1 MPVPNKLDEA
11 REQVARANRMIANEG
26 VLDAFGHVTIRHP
39 SDPGRYLMS
48 RSRAPELV
56 EPDDI
61 YEFTLDS
68 QIIKPIDARLYGE
81 RVIHGEIY
89 KARPEVN
96 AVCHHH
102 APSILP
108 FCISGAE
115 LKPVYHLGATIG
127 EKAPFWDSRDEFG
140 DTNLIV
146 AKPEEG
152 ASLARA
158 LGPHWIV
165 LMRRHGATV
174 AGKTLEELAFRTI
187 YIARNAAMQIQAHTL
202 GTVSPLNAAE
212 TALAG
217 EYNLRPG
224 PVARAWEYWS
234 VRLDKAEGTLRKR
247 AAKPARRAKKRTTAK
262 RRRGR

>member
-1 MPVPNKLDEA
+1 LPNKLDEA
-11 REQVARANRMIANEG
+11 REQLARANRMIANEG
-26 VLDAFGHVTIRHP
+26 VLDAFGHVTMRHP
-39 SDPGRYLMS
+39 TDPGRYLMS
-48 RSRAPELV
+48 RSRGPELV
-56 EPDDI
+56 QPEDI
-61 YEFTLDS
+61 HEFTLDS
-68 QIIKPIDARLYGE
+68 QIIKPIEARLYGE

-108 FCISGAE
+108 FCISGVE

-127 EKAPFWDSRDEFG
+127 EKAPFWDARDEFG
-140 DTNLIV
+140 NTSLIV

-152 ASLARA
+152 VSLARA
-158 LGPHWIV
+158 LGSHWIV

-174 AGKTLEELAFRTI
+174 AGKTLEELTFRTI
-187 YIARNAAMQIQAHTL
+187 YTTRNAAMQIQANTL

-234 VRLDKAEGTLRKR
+234 VRLDKAEGTYR
-247 AAKPARRAKKRTTAK
+247 AAKPTRRAMRKRKGK
-262 RRRGR
+262 RKR

>member
-1 MPVPNKLDEA
+1 VPNKLDGA
-11 REQVARANRMIANEG
+11 RTLVARANRMIANEG
-26 VLDAFGHVTIRHP
+26 VLDAFGHVTMRHP
-39 SDPGRYLMS
+39 TDPGRFLMS

-56 EPDDI
+56 QPEDI
-61 YEFTLDS
+61 HEFTLDS
-68 QIIKPIDARLYGE
+68 QIVKPIEARLYGE

-89 KARPEVN
+89 KARPDVN

-108 FCISGAE
+108 FCISGME
-115 LKPVYHLGATIG
+115 LKPVYHLGATLG
-127 EKAPFWDSRDEFG
+127 ATVPFWDSRDDFG

-158 LGPHWIV
+158 LGQNWIV

-174 AGKTLEELAFRTI
+174 AGTTLEELTFRTI
-187 YIARNAAMQIQAHTL
+187 YTARNAAMQIHAHGL
-202 GTVSPLNAAE
+202 GHVSPLTKAE
-212 TALAG
+212 TSLAG

-234 VRLDKAEGTLRKR
+234 VRLDKVEGTWRGQKAKAAAPKKLKAKRK
-247 AAKPARRAKKRTTAK
+247 TK
-262 RRRGR
+262 RRR

>member
-1 MPVPNKLDEA
+1 MPNKLIEA
-11 REQVARANRMIANEG
+11 REQLARANRMIANEG

-48 RSRAPELV
+48 RSRAPELI

-61 YEFTLDS
+61 LEFTLDS
-68 QIIKPIDARLYGE
+68 KPVKPTDLRLYGE
-81 RVIHGEIY
+81 RVIHGGIY
-89 KARPEVN
+89 QARPEVN

-174 AGKTLEELAFRTI
+174 AGKTLEELTFRTI
-187 YIARNAAMQIQAHTL
+187 YTVRNAAMQIQAHTL

-234 VRLDKAEGTLRKR
+234 VRLDKAEGTVRKR
-247 AAKPARRAKKRTTAK
+247 AAKTARRAKRTVKSKRK
-262 RRRGR
+262 R

>member
-1 MPVPNKLDEA
+1 MPAKLDQA
-11 REQVARANRMIANEG
+11 REALARANRMIANEG
-26 VLDAFGHVTIRHP
+26 VLDAFGHVTMRHP
-39 SDPGRYLMS
+39 TDPTRYLMS
-48 RSRAPELV
+48 RSRGPELV
-56 EPDDI
+56 QPDDI
-61 YEFTLDS
+61 HEFTLDS
-68 QIIKPIDARLYGE
+68 QIVRPIEARLYGE

-108 FCISGAE
+108 FCISGVV
-115 LKPVYHLGATIG
+115 LKPVYHLGATLG
-127 EKAPFWDSRDEFG
+127 AEVPFWDARDEFG
-140 DTNLIV
+140 DTTLIV

-174 AGKTLEELAFRTI
+174 AGTTLEELAFRTI
-187 YIARNAAMQIQAHTL
+187 YTARNAAMQIQAYTL
-202 GTVSPLNAAE
+202 GHVSPLNTAE

-224 PVARAWEYWS
+224 PVARAFEYWS
-234 VRLDKAEGTLRKR
+234 VRLDKAEGAWRPDKPKRTIAKSRRPAGRKR
-247 AAKPARRAKKRTTAK
+247 K
-262 RRRGR
+262 RGR

>member
-1 MPVPNKLDEA
+1 MPKILDEA
-11 REQVARANRMIANEG
+11 REQLARANRMIANEG
-26 VLDAFGHVTIRHP
+26 VLDAFGHVTMRHP
-39 SDPGRYLMS
+39 TDPGRYLMS
-48 RSRAPELV
+48 RSRGPELV
-56 EPDDI
+56 QPEDI
-61 YEFTLDS
+61 HEFTLDS
-68 QIIKPIDARLYGE
+68 QIVTPIEARLYGE

-108 FCISGAE
+108 FCISGME
-115 LKPVYHLGATIG
+115 LKPVYHLGATLG
-127 EKAPFWDSRDEFG
+127 EKVPFWDSRDDFG
-140 DTNLIV
+140 DTSLIV

-158 LGPHWIV
+158 LGAHWVV

-174 AGKTLEELAFRTI
+174 AGKTLEELTFRTM
-187 YIARNAAMQIQAHTL
+187 YTARNAAMQIQAHTL
-202 GTVSPLNAAE
+202 GLVSPLSAAE

-224 PVARAWEYWS
+224 PVARAFEYWS
-234 VRLDKAEGTLRKR
+234 VRLDKAEGTFRKR
-247 AAKPARRAKKRTTAK
+247 AAKPARRAAK
-262 RRRGR
+262 RSKLKRKRAR

>member
-1 MPVPNKLDEA
+1 MPYKLIEA
-11 REQVARANRMIANEG
+11 REQLARANRMIANEG
-26 VLDAFGHVTIRHP
+26 VLDAFGHVTLRHP
-39 SDPGRYLMS
+39 TDPGRYLMS

-61 YEFTLDS
+61 LEFTLDS
-68 QIIKPIDARLYGE
+68 KPVKPTDLRLYGE
-81 RVIHGEIY
+81 RVIHGGIY
-89 KARPEVN
+89 QARPEVN

-174 AGKTLEELAFRTI
+174 AGKTLEELTFRTI
-187 YIARNAAMQIQAHTL
+187 YTVRNAAMQIQAHTL

-234 VRLDKAEGTLRKR
+234 VRLDKAEGTVRKR
-247 AAKPARRAKKRTTAK
+247 AAKPARRAGKSTKSKRK
-262 RRRGR
+262 R